1 MQALSHAHHLGA
13 GGRLLVYRLFLRDTV
28 EERLL
33 ALSAERKRS
42 LSSLI
47 RPAAG
52 RSSLEVGRCTSSC
65 VSGSLESSL
74 NASGVRHGYRACSQ
88 PDTGLN
94 LSSCGRL
101 VLFRACHLH
110 STQSGNTAKAQRQF
124 KVMHVQDFTAKL
136 LFCMCT

>member
-13 GGRLLVYRLFLRDTV
+13 GGRLLVYRLYLRHTV

-33 ALSAERKRS
+33 TLSAGRKRS

-52 RSSLEVGRCTSSC
+52 CSSLEVGRCPSSC
-65 VSGSLESSL
+65 VSVSVESDL
-74 NASGVRHGYRACSQ
+74 NASAVGHTYRAGSH

-94 LSSCGRL
+94 LASCRQL
-101 VLFRACHLH
+101 VLFGACHLH
-110 STQSGNTAKAQRQF
+110 STQSGNTTKANNASS
-124 KVMHVQDFTAKL
+124 KS
-136 LFCMCT
+136 CMYSI

>member
-13 GGRLLVYRLFLRDTV
+13 GGRLLVYRLYLRHTV

-33 ALSAERKRS
+33 TLSAERKRS

-65 VSGSLESSL
+65 VSGSLESHP
-74 NASGVRHGYRACSQ
+74 NASGVGHAYRACSQ
-88 PDTGLN
+88 PDSGLI
-94 LSSCGRL
+94 LLAADICTARSVASCL
-101 VLFRACHLH
+101 
-110 STQSGNTAKAQRQF
+110 
-124 KVMHVQDFTAKL
+124 D
-136 LFCMCT
+136 

>member
-13 GGRLLVYRLFLRDTV
+13 GGRLLVYRLYLRHTV

-33 ALSAERKRS
+33 TLSAERKRS

-65 VSGSLESSL
+65 VVCLC
-74 NASGVRHGYRACSQ
+74 GVRPECQRRRAHLQSRQPSGYWIEPCQLQTVSAIRSVSSAQHAVRQHYKSQ
-88 PDTGLN
+88 
-94 LSSCGRL
+94 
-101 VLFRACHLH
+101 
-110 STQSGNTAKAQRQF
+110 QRQF
-124 KVMHVQDFTAKL
+124 EVMHV
-136 LFCMCT
+136 